1 MDSKIAVI
9 HKHTHKEIIMFT
21 FDSYIDAIQGAKK
34 TFVETYIKDEK
45 FKAELNKLVDAQ
57 TKFAKGS
64 VQSTLDI
71 AQSFVKNFNDTVY
84 SKKAA

>member
-1 MDSKIAVI
+1 
-9 HKHTHKEIIMFT
+9 MFT

-45 FKAELNKLVDAQ
+45 FKAELTKLVDAQ

-84 SKKAA
+84 SKKGA